1 MGYIH
6 SLETFGTVDGPGVRF
21 VVFFQG
27 CPMRCQY
34 CHNPDTWN
42 PKDGQQMEA
51 GEIIARFL
59 RNASFY
65 KTGGITATGG
75 EPMLQIDFLTELF
88 TLAKQHGIH
97 TCLDTSGVMFPGE
110 EETDGAGPRK
120 RLKKID
126 AMLDVTDLVML
137 DIKHIDPQKHR
148 ELTEQP
154 NEGIL
159 AFAQYLNEKHVD
171 MWIRHVV
178 VPGITDD
185 DRYLFDLGYFIGQF
199 ANLKALDV
207 LPYHTMGEAKYKK
220 LDIPYKLAGVPA
232 MDKNKVIEKK
242 EVILNGIRKRRAEGS
257 VH

>member
-75 EPMLQIDFLTELF
+75 EPMLQIDFLRELF
-88 TLAKQHGIH
+88 AMAKQAECAGLQLAFREDVLEAAAV
-97 TCLDTSGVMFPGE
+97 CLDG
-110 EETDGAGPRK
+110 
-120 RLKKID
+120 
-126 AMLDVTDLVML
+126 
-137 DIKHIDPQKHR
+137 R
-148 ELTEQP
+148 E
-154 NEGIL
+154 
-159 AFAQYLNEKHVD
+159 AFC
-171 MWIRHVV
+171 
-178 VPGITDD
+178 
-185 DRYLFDLGYFIGQF
+185 
-199 ANLKALDV
+199 
-207 LPYHTMGEAKYKK
+207 
-220 LDIPYKLAGVPA
+220 VPA
-232 MDKNKVIEKK
+232 GGFLTGAWIAGHAAEIVQKAGRTVTLGLKNNKDLPVGYVVRIVAASESCTMATLLTL
-242 EVILNGIRKRRAEGS
+242 V
-257 VH
+257 